1 MSEIDIIEA
10 LDSCSGESPDMSAD
24 FEEEPNTVDCL
35 NNDEDDEDEGG
46 SSDGDVDNWVGGKGD
61 KGGDG
66 GGRVIDYAEDAVML
80 QMEDDEIEAE
90 AAEEQ
95 DESSGPSNTGNI
107 PLNNWH

>member
-1 MSEIDIIEA
+1 LKFQLIYERCLAQIYTIYGM
-10 LDSCSGESPDMSAD
+10 
-24 FEEEPNTVDCL
+24 FEKIYF
-35 NNDEDDEDEGG
+35 

-90 AAEEQ
+90 A
-95 DESSGPSNTGNI
+95 GI
-107 PLNNWH
+107 KII